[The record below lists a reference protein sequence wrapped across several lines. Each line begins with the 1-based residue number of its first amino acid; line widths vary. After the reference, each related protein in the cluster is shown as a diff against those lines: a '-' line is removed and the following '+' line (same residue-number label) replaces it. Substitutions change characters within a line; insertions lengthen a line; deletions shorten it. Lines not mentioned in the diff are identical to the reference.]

1 MRLAAVAA
9 CSVVMLGGGNLCA
22 QPYVFGYAARVN
34 DTVISNRALDQN
46 FEEYLRDNNVNIG
59 AIRYPDR
66 IKAMKLETLGL
77 LIDQELL
84 WQAAEAEGTLAS
96 TREVDE
102 ALAEM
107 RSQFRSDE
115 SFLNRLID
123 EGYTEE
129 SYRDHLFR
137 LVSARK
143 FREALVADIVVSDAD
158 IHTYYLENPE
168 RFRIPESV
176 RARHILVAVKPTDGD
191 AAMDAARARIETIL
205 ERLELGADFAELAS
219 RFSDDS
225 SAARGGDL
233 GYFPRGQ
240 MVDSFEQAAFSLEPG
255 ELSDVVQTPYGLH
268 LIKVESRQ
276 PSQIVDEELVREDV
290 RNYLFERERAQRLE
304 HELASLRAAADIE
317 IP

>member
-1 MRLAAVAA
+1 VRLAPLAA
-9 CSVVMLGGGNLCA
+9 CSILSLAGGNLCA
-22 QPYVFGYAARVN
+22 QPYVFGYAAKVN

-46 FEEYLRDNNVNIG
+46 FEEYLRDNNINIG

-84 WQAAEAEGTLAS
+84 WQAAKKEGMLAS
-96 TREVDE
+96 TQEVDE

-107 RSQFRSDE
+107 RSQFRSDDAFQ
-115 SFLNRLID
+115 SRLID

-129 SYRDHLFR
+129 SYREHLFQ

-143 FREALVADIVVSDAD
+143 YHDSLIDDVAVSDAD
-158 IHTYYLENPE
+158 IHEFYLENPDL
-168 RFRIPESV
+168 FRISDSV
-176 RARHILVAVKPTDGD
+176 RARHILVAVRRADGE
-191 AAMDAARARIETIL
+191 AAMEAAREKIETIL
-205 ERLELGADFAELAS
+205 ERLESGADFAELAS
-219 RFSDDS
+219 QFSDDS
-225 SAARGGDL
+225 SAERGGDL

-255 ELSDVVQTPYGLH
+255 EVSDVVQTPFGLH
-268 LIKVESRQ
+268 LIKIEDKK
-276 PSQIVDEELVREDV
+276 PPQIVDEELVREDV
-290 RNYLFERERAQRLE
+290 RDYLFERKRAQKLE
-304 HELASLRAAADIE
+304 DEMASLRAAAAIE